1 MKARCDATMG
11 KLCSPRLE
19 RKGADFPLGRE
30 GTYDGRAAVQSALRC
45 IVDRSR
51 LRIMTGRSVVVDL
64 GVCGPRVEGG
74 GPSRSKE
81 LAGDITVWME
91 VWAHAR
97 AKRSQL
103 WLERD

>member
-11 KLCSPRLE
+11 RLCSPRLE

-30 GTYDGRAAVQSALRC
+30 GTYDGRAAAQSALRC

-51 LRIMTGRSVVVDL
+51 LRRMTGRSVVVDL
-64 GVCGPRVEGG
+64 GVCGPRSMVEGG

-91 VWAHAR
+91 VWAR
-97 AKRSQL
+97 
-103 WLERD
+103 ERETFPALA